1 MIAREIADDVSEV
14 SMSAAVSH
22 CFGALALELAPASLA
37 SRLSVSQARA
47 AELAGHVATDL
58 ARHVG
63 GDAAVQLSVLAA
75 HFDPVELLR
84 PGWPLHHAL
93 AQFGASAPG
102 HRDAARVIAFGSHQG
117 ALPEALAPDANFV
130 GGPLR
135 LVPWVLAGEASAMA
149 PVIAALEASLLETG
163 MAGAA
168 TALLAQ
174 ELFGAQVEHARY
186 LTVHDLAALMAMQ
199 YEHAGLAG
207 LWPLIESALLAPHE
221 QRWLD
226 AAPEPLLHLVDG
238 RVRMATLDID
248 AWADAGLAPE
258 HITSDRLA
266 SAYAAFCARQRQ
278 FTALLSAHRIDLDL
292 CVCSAGRDPRELLR
306 G

>member
-1 MIAREIADDVSEV
+1 MIAREIADNLGKV
-14 SMSAAVSH
+14 SMSAAVTY
-22 CFGALALELAPASLA
+22 CFGALALELAPASQA
-37 SRLSVSQARA
+37 SRLSAPPAHA
-47 AELAGHVATDL
+47 ADL
-58 ARHVG
+58 AAHIAVDLGRHVG
-63 GDAAVQLSVLAA
+63 STVAVQLVVLAA
-75 HFDPVELLR
+75 HFDPVEVLR
-84 PGWPLHHAL
+84 PGWPLHRDL
-93 AQFGASAPG
+93 ADFGARAPG
-102 HRDAARVIAFGSHQG
+102 VRDEARVVAFGSHDG
-117 ALPEALAPDANFV
+117 GLPEALAPDAHFV

-135 LVPWVLAGEASAMA
+135 LVPWVLSGDAATLA
-149 PVIAALEASLLETG
+149 PVVAELEANLLETG

-174 ELFGAQVEHARY
+174 ELFGAQVEHSRY

-207 LWPLIESALLAPHE
+207 LWPLIESALLAPQE

-226 AAPEPLLHLVDG
+226 AAPEPLLHLVNG

-248 AWADAGLAPE
+248 AWADAGLAPA
-258 HITSDRLA
+258 HTPPDRLA
-266 SAYAAFCARQRQ
+266 GNYAAFCARQRQ

-292 CVCSAGRDPRELLR
+292 CVCTAGRDPRVLLR

>member
-1 MIAREIADDVSEV
+1 MITREMVENLSETL
-14 SMSAAVSH
+14 MTAAVTR

-37 SRLSVSQARA
+37 GRLSAPQARA
-47 AELAGHVATDL
+47 ADLAAHVAVDL
-58 ARHVG
+58 GRHVASS
-63 GDAAVQLSVLAA
+63 AAVQLTVLAA
-75 HFDPVELLR
+75 HFDPVEVLR
-84 PGWPLHHAL
+84 PGWPLHCDL
-93 AQFGASAPG
+93 AEFGARAPG
-102 HRDAARVIAFGSHQG
+102 PRDEARVVAFGSHDRVLPA
-117 ALPEALAPDANFV
+117 ALTPDANFV

-135 LVPWVLAGEASAMA
+135 LVPWVLSGD
-149 PVIAALEASLLETG
+149 AATLTPLADELEATLLETG

-174 ELFGAQVEHARY
+174 ELFDARIEHARY
-186 LTVHDLAALMAMQ
+186 LTVHDLVALMALQ

-207 LWPLIESALLAPHE
+207 LWPLIESALLAPQE
-221 QRWLD
+221 RRWLD
-226 AAPEPLLHLVDG
+226 APPEPLLHLVDG

-258 HITSDRLA
+258 HTTPDHLA

-292 CVCSAGRDPRELLR
+292 CVCSAGRDPRGLLR

>member
-14 SMSAAVSH
+14 SMSAAVSR

-47 AELAGHVATDL
+47 AELAEHVATDL

-63 GDAAVQLSVLAA
+63 GDATVQLSVLAA

-84 PGWPLHHAL
+84 PGWPLHQAL

-117 ALPEALAPDANFV
+117 ALPEALAADANFV

-292 CVCSAGRDPRELLR
+292 CVCAAGRDPRELLR

>member
-1 MIAREIADDVSEV
+1 MIAREIADNVSKV
-14 SMSAAVSH
+14 SMSAAVTH
-22 CFGALALELAPASLA
+22 CFGALALELAPGSLA
-37 SRLSVSQARA
+37 SRLSASQARA
-47 AELAGHVATDL
+47 ADLAAHIATDL
-58 ARHVG
+58 ARHVAS
-63 GDAAVQLSVLAA
+63 DAPVHLSILAA

-84 PGWPLHHAL
+84 PGWPLHNAL
-93 AQFGASAPG
+93 AEFGARAPG
-102 HRDAARVIAFGSHQG
+102 ARDAARVVAFGSHDD
-117 ALPEALAPDANFV
+117 ALPAALAPDANFV

-149 PVIAALEASLLETG
+149 PVVAELEASLLETG

-174 ELFGAQVEHARY
+174 ELFGAQVEHARH

-221 QRWLD
+221 ERWLD
-226 AAPEPLLHLVDG
+226 ATPEPLLHLVDG

-258 HITSDRLA
+258 QVTPERLA
-266 SAYAAFCARQRQ
+266 GAYAAFCARQRQ

-292 CVCSAGRDPRELLR
+292 CVCTAGRDPRELLR